1 MKRAIAVFTGSR
13 ADYGLLFWLMKDIQ
27 ASDHLTL
34 QTLVS
39 GMHLSAKHGDT
50 WRDIEKDGFRIDQRV
65 DLQLTGDQALDIAQA
80 VGRGVIEIAQALSA
94 MKPDILVILGDRFEA
109 MAAAQAAHFL
119 GIPIAHLHGGEITQG
134 ANDDATRHAITK
146 LAHIHGVST
155 EEHRQRVIQ
164 MGEAPH
170 SVHCVGAF
178 GLDAIR
184 RTTLMSLSDLLS
196 ALAFDPTLPF
206 AVLTYHPATLGQE
219 DGLNT
224 LQNILQ
230 ALEAHPHLQVLVT
243 YPNADEGNT
252 AIIEAINAEAMR
264 RPLRVKAFASLGM
277 VKYLSALQ
285 HAAFVVGNS
294 SSGLIEAP
302 SFGIPSINVGIRQ
315 RGRLQPASVI
325 NTETD
330 AVAVGSAINQ
340 ALSTDFSEFCRSVV
354 NPYGD
359 GHAAQKMLA
368 VLQTSSLS
376 TVKVF
381 FDSGAAHVV

>member
-1 MKRAIAVFTGSR
+1 MKRTIAVFTGSR

-27 ASDHLTL
+27 ANDHLTL
-34 QTLVS
+34 QILVS
-39 GMHLSAKHGDT
+39 GMHLSVTHGET
-50 WRDIEKDGFRIDQRV
+50 WRDIENDGFHIDQLV
-65 DLQLTGDQALDIAQA
+65 DLQLTGDKSLDIAKA
-80 VGRGVIEIAQALSA
+80 VGRGVIQISQALSE

-109 MAAAQAAHFL
+109 LAAAQAAHFL

-155 EEHRQRVIQ
+155 EQHRQRVIQ

-170 SVHCVGAF
+170 AVHCVGAF

-184 RTTLMSLSDLLS
+184 RTPLLS
-196 ALAFDPTLPF
+196 RTDLMAVLGFDPTLGL
-206 AVLTYHPATLGQE
+206 AVLTYHPATLGHE

-243 YPNADEGNT
+243 YPNADEGHT
-252 AIIEAINAEAMR
+252 AIIKAIHAEAIR
-264 RPLRVKAFASLGM
+264 RPLRVKPFESLGM

-302 SFGIPSINVGIRQ
+302 SFGIPTINVGIRQ
-315 RGRLQPASVI
+315 QGRLQPASVI
-325 NTETD
+325 NTYTD
-330 AVAVGSAINQ
+330 SMSVGSAINQ

-381 FDSGAAHVV
+381 FDSEAAHVV

>member
-1 MKRAIAVFTGSR
+1 MKRTIAVFTGSR

-27 ASDHLTL
+27 ASDHLSL

-80 VGRGVIEIAQALSA
+80 VGRGVSGMAQALSA

-109 MAAAQAAHFL
+109 LAAAQAAHFL
-119 GIPIAHLHGGEITQG
+119 RIPIAHLHGGEITQG

-155 EEHRQRVIQ
+155 EQHRQRVIQ

-184 RTTLMSLSDLLS
+184 RTTLMSRTDFLA
-196 ALAFDPTLPF
+196 ALGFDPTLPF
-206 AVLTYHPATLGQE
+206 AVLTYHPATLGHE
-219 DGLNT
+219 DGLST

-230 ALEAHPHLQVLVT
+230 TLESHPRLQVLVT

-252 AIIEAINAEAMR
+252 AIIEAIKLEAMR
-264 RPLRVKAFASLGM
+264 YPLRVKAFASLGM
-277 VKYLSALQ
+277 VKYLSALK

-302 SFGIPSINVGIRQ
+302 SFGIPTINVGIRQ
-315 RGRLQPASVI
+315 LGRLQPASVI

-330 AVAVGSAINQ
+330 TVSIGSAINR

-359 GHAAQKMLA
+359 GYAAQKMLA
-368 VLQTSSLS
+368 VLQTCPLT

-381 FDSGAAHVV
+381 YDSEAAHVV

>member
-27 ASDHLTL
+27 ASDHLSL

-39 GMHLSAKHGDT
+39 GMHLSVKHGET

-65 DLQLTGDQALDIAQA
+65 DLQLTGDQALEIAQA
-80 VGRGVIEIAQALSA
+80 VGRGVSGMAQALSA

-109 MAAAQAAHFL
+109 LAAAQAAHFL

-155 EEHRQRVIQ
+155 EQHRQRVIQ

-170 SVHCVGAF
+170 AVHCVGAF

-184 RTTLMSLSDLLS
+184 RTTLMSRTDLLA
-196 ALAFDPTLPF
+196 ALGFDPTLPF
-206 AVLTYHPATLGQE
+206 AVLTYHPATLGHE
-219 DGLNT
+219 DGLST

-230 ALEAHPHLQVLVT
+230 ALESHPRLQVLVT

-252 AIIEAINAEAMR
+252 AIIEAIKLEAMR
-264 RPLRVKAFASLGM
+264 YPLRVKAFASLGM
-277 VKYLSALQ
+277 VKYLSALK

-302 SFGIPSINVGIRQ
+302 SFGIPTINVGIRQ
-315 RGRLQPASVI
+315 LGRLQPASVI

-330 AVAVGSAINQ
+330 TVSVGSAINR

-359 GHAAQKMLA
+359 GYAAQKMLA
-368 VLQTSSLS
+368 VLQTCPLT

-381 FDSGAAHVV
+381 YDSEAAHVV

>member
-1 MKRAIAVFTGSR
+1 
-13 ADYGLLFWLMKDIQ
+13 
-27 ASDHLTL
+27 
-34 QTLVS
+34 
-39 GMHLSAKHGDT
+39 
-50 WRDIEKDGFRIDQRV
+50 
-65 DLQLTGDQALDIAQA
+65 
-80 VGRGVIEIAQALSA
+80 
-94 MKPDILVILGDRFEA
+94 
-109 MAAAQAAHFL
+109 
-119 GIPIAHLHGGEITQG
+119 
-134 ANDDATRHAITK
+134 
-146 LAHIHGVST
+146 
-155 EEHRQRVIQ
+155 
-164 MGEAPH
+164 
-170 SVHCVGAF
+170 
-178 GLDAIR
+178 
-184 RTTLMSLSDLLS
+184 
-196 ALAFDPTLPF
+196 
-206 AVLTYHPATLGQE
+206 
-219 DGLNT
+219 
-224 LQNILQ
+224 
-230 ALEAHPHLQVLVT
+230 
-243 YPNADEGNT
+243 
-252 AIIEAINAEAMR
+252 MR

-302 SFGIPSINVGIRQ
+302 SFGIPTINVGIRQ

-368 VLQTSSLS
+368 VLQTSSLN

>member
-1 MKRAIAVFTGSR
+1 M
-13 ADYGLLFWLMKDIQ
+13 
-27 ASDHLTL
+27 
-34 QTLVS
+34 
-39 GMHLSAKHGDT
+39 
-50 WRDIEKDGFRIDQRV
+50 
-65 DLQLTGDQALDIAQA
+65 
-80 VGRGVIEIAQALSA
+80 
-94 MKPDILVILGDRFEA
+94 
-109 MAAAQAAHFL
+109 
-119 GIPIAHLHGGEITQG
+119 
-134 ANDDATRHAITK
+134 
-146 LAHIHGVST
+146 
-155 EEHRQRVIQ
+155 
-164 MGEAPH
+164 
-170 SVHCVGAF
+170 
-178 GLDAIR
+178 
-184 RTTLMSLSDLLS
+184 
-196 ALAFDPTLPF
+196 
-206 AVLTYHPATLGQE
+206 
-219 DGLNT
+219 NT

-252 AIIEAINAEAMR
+252 AIIEAIHAEAMR

-302 SFGIPSINVGIRQ
+302 SFGIPTINVGIRQ

>member
-27 ASDHLTL
+27 VHDELTL

-39 GMHLSAKHGDT
+39 GMHLSVKHGET
-50 WRDIEKDGFRIDQRV
+50 WRYIEKDGFRIDQRV
-65 DLQLTGDQALDIAQA
+65 DLQLTGDQALEIAQA
-80 VGRGVIEIAQALSA
+80 VGRGVSGMAQALSA
-94 MKPDILVILGDRFEA
+94 MTPDILVILGDRFEA
-109 MAAAQAAHFL
+109 LAAAQAAHFL
-119 GIPIAHLHGGEITQG
+119 RIPIAHLHGGEITQG

-155 EEHRQRVIQ
+155 EQHRLRVIQ

-184 RTTLMSLSDLLS
+184 RTTLMSRTDFLA
-196 ALAFDPTLPF
+196 ALGFDPTLPF

-219 DGLNT
+219 DGLST

-230 ALEAHPHLQVLVT
+230 ALESHPRLQVLVT

-252 AIIEAINAEAMR
+252 AIIEAIKLEAMR
-264 RPLRVKAFASLGM
+264 YPLRVKAFASLGM
-277 VKYLSALQ
+277 VKYLSALK

-302 SFGIPSINVGIRQ
+302 SFGIPTINVGIRQ
-315 RGRLQPASVI
+315 LGRLQPASVI

-330 AVAVGSAINQ
+330 TVSVGSAINR

-359 GHAAQKMLA
+359 GYAAQKMLA
-368 VLQTSSLS
+368 VLQTCPLT

-381 FDSGAAHVV
+381 YDSEAAHVV

>member
-1 MKRAIAVFTGSR
+1 MKRTIAVFTGSR

-27 ASDHLTL
+27 ASDRLRL

-65 DLQLTGDQALDIAQA
+65 DLQLAGDQALDVAQA
-80 VGRGVIEIAQALSA
+80 VGRGVIQMAQALSE

-109 MAAAQAAHFL
+109 LAAAQAAHFL
-119 GIPIAHLHGGEITQG
+119 RIPIAHLHGGEITQG

-155 EEHRQRVIQ
+155 EQHRLRVIQ

-170 SVHCVGAF
+170 AVHCVGAF

-184 RTTLMSLSDLLS
+184 RTPLLS
-196 ALAFDPTLPF
+196 RTDLMAVLGFDPTLGL
-206 AVLTYHPATLGQE
+206 AVLTYHPATLGHE
-219 DGLNT
+219 DGLSS
-224 LQNILQ
+224 LQNIFK
-230 ALEAHPHLQVLVT
+230 ALDTHPRLQVLVT
-243 YPNADEGNT
+243 YPNADEGNA
-252 AIIEAINAEAMR
+252 AIIEAINQEVLR
-264 RPLRVKAFASLGM
+264 CPLRVKAFESLGM

-315 RGRLQPASVI
+315 LGRLQPASVI

-330 AVAVGSAINQ
+330 TVSVGSAINR

-368 VLQTSSLS
+368 VLQTSSFS

>member
-1 MKRAIAVFTGSR
+1 MKRTVAVFTGSR

-27 ASDHLTL
+27 ANDHLTL

-65 DLQLTGDQALDIAQA
+65 DLQLSGDQALDIAQA
-80 VGRGVIEIAQALSA
+80 VGRGVIEIAKALSA

-109 MAAAQAAHFL
+109 LAAAQAAHFL
-119 GIPIAHLHGGEITQG
+119 RIPIAHLHGGEITQG

-146 LAHIHGVST
+146 LAHSHGVST
-155 EEHRQRVIQ
+155 EQHRQRVIQ

-170 SVHCVGAF
+170 SVNCVGAF

-184 RTTLMSLSDLLS
+184 RTTLMSRTDLLA
-196 ALAFDPTLPF
+196 ALGFDPTLPF
-206 AVLTYHPATLGQE
+206 AVLTYHPATLGHE
-219 DGLNT
+219 DGLST
-224 LQNILQ
+224 LHNIFK
-230 ALEAHPHLQVLVT
+230 ALDTHPRLQVLVT
-243 YPNADEGNT
+243 YPNADEGNA
-252 AIIEAINAEAMR
+252 AIIETVNQETMR
-264 RPLRVKAFASLGM
+264 CPLRVKAFASLGM

-285 HAAFVVGNS
+285 HAAFIVGNS

-302 SFGIPSINVGIRQ
+302 SFGIPTINVGIRQ
-315 RGRLQPASVI
+315 LGRLQPASVI

-330 AVAVGSAINQ
+330 TVSVGSAINQ

-368 VLQTSSLS
+368 VLQASSLS